1 MIREEWLLEAKTR
14 LENEFFNRRTRKLP
28 PVAVSCGIPKGSS
41 NAIGQCW
48 DAKVAS
54 DGTTQIFICPSIDD
68 PFQVLGTLLH
78 ELCHA
83 SVGVR
88 YGHGPEFG
96 RIARAVG
103 LKGKLTQTVVE
114 NDSPTGIFL
123 TKIQESLGVYPH
135 KALNKRK
142 DKKKG
147 QGPKRVK
154 LVSPHHNNYEISIVQ
169 DLLTQ
174 GLPVDPWG
182 DTMELKK

>member
-1 MIREEWLLEAKTR
+1 MLREEWLLEAKTR
-14 LENEFFNRRTRKLP
+14 LESEFFSRKIRRLP

-41 NAIGQCW
+41 SAIGQCW

-54 DGTTQIFICPSIDD
+54 DGTSQIFICPSIDE
-68 PFQVLGTLLH
+68 PFQVLGVLLH

-114 NDSPTGIFL
+114 KDSSTGIFL
-123 TKIQESLGVYPH
+123 TKIQEALGMYPH
-135 KALNKRK
+135 KSLNKLK
-142 DKKKG
+142 TKKKG
-147 QGPKRVK
+147 QRPKKIK
-154 LVSPHHNNYEISIVQ
+154 LVSPDHQDYEITILQ
-169 DLLTQ
+169 ELLYQ

-182 DTMELKK
+182 ETMELKE